1 MRSLASRVARLALTP
16 KWLALAAVALIFM
29 AGCIQLGRWQWQR
42 TQDILAAER
51 ASASVPV
58 AVQDVSAAGDDLPAE
73 SIGRPV
79 FAVGSYRQQGQ
90 IVVLHRFSADRQPG
104 LWILTPLDLADGSTI
119 GVLRG
124 WVADDPVP
132 RVQVPAGTVRVNGI
146 LHPGETFYP
155 DADPPPGTALAVS
168 DPVKQAAW
176 GPSSR
181 DGFIMLVD
189 QEPAEVPAPAP
200 VPSTVQTSDVA
211 FPLQNFFY
219 SFQWWIFAAFVAFM
233 YARWLWLDAAGS
245 IKDEAARLG

>member
-1 MRSLASRVARLALTP
+1 M
-16 KWLALAAVALIFM
+16 AA
-29 AGCIQLGRWQWQR
+29 CIQLGRWQWQR

-51 ASASVPV
+51 SSASVPV
-58 AVQDVSAAGDDLPAE
+58 AVQDVSATGDDLPAE

-90 IVVLHRFSADRQPG
+90 IVVLHRYSADRKPG

-124 WVADDPVP
+124 WVAEGSAARAKVP
-132 RVQVPAGTVRVNGI
+132 TGTVRVGGI

-155 DADPPPGTALAVS
+155 DADPPTGTALAIS
-168 DPVKQAAW
+168 DDVKRMAW
-176 GPSSR
+176 GPSVR
-181 DGFIMLVD
+181 DGFIMLVSE
-189 QEPAEVPAPAP
+189 EPGQVAAPDP

-219 SFQWWIFAAFVAFM
+219 SFQWWIFAVFVAVM
-233 YARWLWLDAAGS
+233 YARWLWLDAS
-245 IKDEAARLG
+245 SSVTDESPRLG